1 MEFLDYTQFI
11 DEHNI
16 FDLNALKNTTD
27 TFVSGKQYSYS
38 TSLVFYTASMS
49 SQSHLSRTHRGVGI
63 WWAGWA
69 FANLVYSR
77 LKQGT
82 KGVKTNLAVILTLL
96 FTVCPP
102 NFRMLLRP

>member
-1 MEFLDYTQFI
+1 MFLQFSGFTPIDYTSKFQRLHYGAFLFNMEFLDYTQYI

-38 TSLVFYTASMS
+38 TSLVFCTASMS
-49 SQSHLSRTHRGVGI
+49 SQSHLSRTRRGVGI

-69 FANLVYSR
+69 FANLVYS
-77 LKQGT
+77 
-82 KGVKTNLAVILTLL
+82 I
-96 FTVCPP
+96 
-102 NFRMLLRP
+102 